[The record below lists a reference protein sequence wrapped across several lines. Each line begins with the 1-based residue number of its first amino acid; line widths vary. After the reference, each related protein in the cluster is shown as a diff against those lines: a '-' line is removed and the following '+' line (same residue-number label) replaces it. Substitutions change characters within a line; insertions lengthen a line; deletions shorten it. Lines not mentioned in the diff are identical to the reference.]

1 MGKRGIQEEDMVR
14 GEMVQG
20 GDMPEEGGIP
30 SSRPI
35 EPERRPFTR
44 NTYFRWGLFFALGIW
59 VALTVYHEPLLS
71 RIGGFLVVS
80 HELQESDLIVC
91 LSGRAVER
99 SLAAADIYREGLAPR
114 VFVAREV
121 PPDGHDVL
129 EREGIRIPETVD
141 VATRI
146 LAGRG
151 VPTEAVIVSK
161 DPAVSTES
169 EAAMV
174 RALVQEKGWD
184 SVIVITSPTHARR
197 AWWMFRHA
205 MEKEGVRIQV
215 APSTYSGFRAEDWWK
230 TRRYVR
236 EVIVEYQKLLF
247 YALAYFLA

>member
-1 MGKRGIQEEDMVR
+1 MVR
-14 GEMVQG
+14 GGMVQG
-20 GDMPEEGGIP
+20 GGMAEEEGIP

-44 NTYFRWGLFFALGIW
+44 KTYVRWGLFLALGIW
-59 VALTVYHEPLLS
+59 IALTVYHEPLLS

-91 LSGRAVER
+91 LSGHAVER

-121 PPDGHDVL
+121 PPDGYDVL

-151 VPTEAVIVSK
+151 VPAEAVIVSK
-161 DPAVSTES
+161 DPARSTES

-174 RALVQEKGWD
+174 RALVQERGWD
-184 SVIVITSPTHARR
+184 SVIVITSPPHTRR

-215 APSTYSGFRAEDWWK
+215 APSSYSGFRAEDWWK

>member
-1 MGKRGIQEEDMVR
+1 MGKRGIQEEDMAR
-14 GEMVQG
+14 GAMAQV
-20 GDMPEEGGIP
+20 GDMAEEGGIP
-30 SSRPI
+30 SRGPI
-35 EPERRPFTR
+35 EPEGRPFTR
-44 NTYFRWGLFFALGIW
+44 KAYFRWGLFFALGIW
-59 VALTVYHEPLLS
+59 VALTVYHEPILS

-80 HELQESDLIVC
+80 HELRESDLIVC
-91 LSGRAVER
+91 LSGHAVER

-114 VFVAREV
+114 IFVAREI
-121 PPDGHDVL
+121 PPDGYDVL
-129 EREGIRIPETVD
+129 EREGIRILETVD

-151 VPTEAVIVSK
+151 VPTAAVIVSK
-161 DPAVSTES
+161 DPSRSTES

-174 RALVQEKGWD
+174 RALVQERGWD
-184 SVIVITSPTHARR
+184 SVIVVTSPSHTRR

-215 APSTYSGFRAEDWWK
+215 TPSTYSGFRAEDWWK

-247 YALAYFLA
+247 YAVAYFLA